1 MLQTPERQHDKQAL
15 VELQRRHRVL
25 NLIGRELT
33 GASDR
38 EYLLRRA
45 VSYLR
50 NDLAYEGARIVL
62 KNDSDEADTSSGCLF
77 ALGSPRPET
86 VAVRLG
92 NRTLASIIL
101 PVDRGTKLTDA
112 DRETLKTFATF
123 LAVGI
128 RNVIRLDEA
137 RALAS
142 LDPLTGVM
150 NRRRLLEIGPRRR
163 RRLSPGE
170 STGLLVFDVDR
181 LKAVNDSFGHL
192 AGDALLKSIAE
203 RAKACIRKT
212 DFLARYGGDEFVVLL
227 LRTDRRS
234 VSKVA
239 ERIRTYIE
247 STSLAWKGQ
256 SIRSTVSVG
265 FACADGDVN
274 LDELISRADAALYE
288 AKHGGR
294 NLVRS

>member
-1 MLQTPERQHDKQAL
+1 MLQTPEQQGKQAL
-15 VELQRRHRVL
+15 VELQQRHRAL

-62 KNDSDEADTSSGCLF
+62 KNDSGEADTSSGCLF
-77 ALGSPRPET
+77 AIGSPRPET
-86 VAVRLG
+86 VAVRYG
-92 NRTLASIIL
+92 NRPLASIII

-163 RRLSPGE
+163 RRLSPGK
-170 STGLLVFDVDR
+170 STGLLLFDVDR
-181 LKAVNDSFGHL
+181 LKAVNDSFGHM

-227 LRTDRRS
+227 LKTDRRS

-239 ERIRTYIE
+239 ERIRTYIG

-256 SIRSTVSVG
+256 SIRSTVSLG